1 MLKDWIGLSEFVA
14 SAEQGS
20 FTAAAQQ
27 LGCSVAQVSRNIR
40 TLEQQLQVQLFAR
53 STRQLHLTSAG
64 AQYLAQCRPLLYGLQ
79 QARQQLLDLQSQPS
93 GQLKITAP
101 VFYGETVLAPL
112 LWQFMARYPQLQ
124 LELDL
129 SNQQR
134 DLVKDGFDCAIR
146 LGQLQ
151 DSDLQARR
159 LGSRQL
165 FLVASPAYLQSMPP
179 VQSLA
184 DLAQQRCLVGSVDIW
199 RFDTPVAVASQSAG
213 RAQPLQYKPQ
223 PYLKCNSGV
232 ALADAAKRGLGITQ
246 LPDYYLQDAL
256 GSGQLVA
263 LLPELQPRD
272 DGIWALYP
280 LNPHL
285 PQKVRLLLDFL
296 QQQLAT

>member
-27 LGCSVAQVSRNIR
+27 LGCSVAQISRNIR

-93 GQLKITAP
+93 GQLKVTAP

-124 LELDL
+124 LELDFT
-129 SNQQR
+129 NQQR

-165 FLVASPAYLQSMPP
+165 MLVASPAYLQNQLPL
-179 VQSLA
+179 QSLA

-199 RFDTPVAVASQSAG
+199 RFDAPGGSSSQM
-213 RAQPLQYKPQ
+213 QPLQYKPQ

-232 ALADAAKRGLGITQ
+232 ALAQAAKHGLGITQ

-256 GSGQLVA
+256 SSGQLVA

-296 QQQLAT
+296 QQQLSA

>member
-1 MLKDWIGLSEFVA
+1 MAFKDWVGLSEFVA
-14 SAEQGS
+14 AAEQGS
-20 FTAAAQQ
+20 LTAAAQL

-40 TLEQQLQVQLFAR
+40 ALEQSLQVQLLSR
-53 STRQLHLTSAG
+53 STRQLHLTPAG
-64 AQYLAQCRPLLYGLQ
+64 ELYLGQCRPLLYGLS

-93 GQLKITAP
+93 GVLKITTP

-112 LWQFMARYPQLQ
+112 LWQFLARYPRLQ

-129 SNQQR
+129 SNSQR

-151 DSDLQARR
+151 DSNLQARR

-165 FLVASPAYLQSMPP
+165 YLVASPAYLAQQAP
-179 VQSLA
+179 VHIVA
-184 DLAQQRCLVGSVDIW
+184 DLAQHRCLVGSVDDW
-199 RFDTPVAVASQSAG
+199 RFCSA
-213 RAQPLQYKPQ
+213 QQLLQYKPQ

-232 ALADAAKRGLGITQ
+232 ALLDAALHGLGVTQ
-246 LPDYYLQDAL
+246 LPDYYLTEHLA
-256 GSGQLVA
+256 SGRLVA
-263 LLPELQPRD
+263 LLPQLQPDD

-296 QQQLAT
+296 QQQLAG

>member
-1 MLKDWIGLSEFVA
+1 MLKEWIGLSEFVA

-20 FTAAAQQ
+20 FTAAAQI

-64 AQYLAQCRPLLYGLQ
+64 EQYLAQCRPLLYGLQ

-112 LWQFMARYPQLQ
+112 LWQFMQRYPRLQ
-124 LELDL
+124 VELDL

-134 DLVKDGFDCAIR
+134 DLVKEGFDCAIR

-165 FLVASPAYLQSMPP
+165 FLVASPAYLQSQPP
-179 VQSLA
+179 LLNLA

-199 RFDTPVAVASQSAG
+199 RFDMSMGAGQLAG

-256 GSGQLVA
+256 SSGQLVA

-296 QQQLAT
+296 QQQLAA